1 MSEQAAVFLTAE
13 WRELAMLN
21 FEVDPAVLAPLVPA
35 GTVVDSWNG
44 RTFVSVVGFMFLRT
58 RVLGIPIPLH
68 RDFEE
73 LNLRFYVRRDGAE
86 GPKRGVVFVK
96 EIVPKPAI
104 AWVARVAYNENYV
117 AYPMRHDVAL
127 PASGSASRGHA
138 CYEWR
143 VGGEWNRASVEIA
156 GEPFIPARGSEEEFI
171 TEHYWGYAGQ
181 RDGSSLEYQVE
192 HPQWR
197 VWRGVSAELRCD
209 AARLYG
215 SGFAPYLE
223 GAASSAFVAEGSEIV
238 VRRGRPLRS

>member
-1 MSEQAAVFLTAE
+1 MTNQAAAFLTAE
-13 WRELAMLN
+13 WRDLAMLN
-21 FEVDPAVLAPLVPA
+21 FEIDPAVLDPLVPS
-35 GTVVDSWNG
+35 GTVLDSWGG

-58 RVLGIPIPLH
+58 RVMGVPIPLH

-73 LNLRFYVRRDGAE
+73 LNLRFYVRHDGPD

-96 EIVPKPAI
+96 EIVPRTAI
-104 AWVARVAYNENYV
+104 AWVARVVYNENYV
-117 AYPMRHDVAL
+117 AFPMRHDVAL
-127 PASGSASRGHA
+127 SAAGAASQGHA

-143 VGGEWNRASVEIA
+143 AGDEWSRARVEIA
-156 GEPFIPARGSEEEFI
+156 GEPLIPERGSEEEFI

-181 RDGSSLEYQVE
+181 RDGSTLEYQVE

-223 GAASSAFVAEGSEIV
+223 RAVSSAFVAEGSGIV
-238 VRRGRPLRS
+238 VRRGRPLR